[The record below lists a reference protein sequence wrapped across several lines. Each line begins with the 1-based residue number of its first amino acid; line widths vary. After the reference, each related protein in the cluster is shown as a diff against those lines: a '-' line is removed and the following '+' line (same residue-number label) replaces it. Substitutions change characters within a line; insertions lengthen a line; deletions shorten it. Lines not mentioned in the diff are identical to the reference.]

1 MHPPRCGETIT
12 ISLNYLRRHQPF
24 YNNELTLRQ
33 SDTNQDA
40 HFIANSSHNFI
51 IFPRAMKEISRLIVI
66 VTFLLAAIRGNSASG
81 KSKYSIQDSIQVE
94 LARATTVKDSIRLL
108 YDLYDAVP
116 RAKKYAYSKKLTEI
130 AKRINNEDI
139 QLDLLRNNANLYLS
153 SDSMLTVFEN
163 EARSMPSS
171 DNQKATVLFI
181 KLLNLAT
188 RTKMASAE
196 ERRDIVQGL
205 IEEYNAST
213 DNDLYAQVERLYSLC
228 VCISFFTEG
237 GDMYNK
243 YLGELE
249 ELMTKLPDD
258 EGNAALKT
266 MFFTRQAIL
275 STMKNNHKKA
285 IQADNRILDNLK
297 ILKKKYETMGRR
309 YKDYDVSEYVCRLRL
324 LNNFEGLPIQEVERN
339 YARIMELAASNSD
352 VMQDVKTN
360 ERAELFYLMAKKE
373 YDKALTIM
381 KRHPET
387 MHDQR
392 YRPFYMRFMITAAK
406 ETGDK
411 DTHMQALQDYCD
423 YLEECLAVETDS
435 KTQELRI
442 MYDVESLRRQ
452 SMELQRE
459 NLTLEK
465 ETNKNIIIGV
475 SAVAILLVIF
485 LICVTRMYYRQ
496 KNLISALAESENKL
510 QAEKLSLIS
519 AKHEISNAYEEAEN
533 ANRLKTQF
541 IQNMRHEILTPL
553 NAIVGFSQLI
563 ADSIPGE
570 KREEMEKYTNIIAEN
585 NEILHTVVTD
595 IIDIAQLETGE
606 MKVSYRPVSLNEIC
620 INTITTVSR
629 KVAQGVK
636 MYFDA
641 PKEDLMIYTDRI
653 RVEQVITNFLNNAA
667 KFTTKGSIVLSYAIS
682 NDKSNVILSVTD
694 TGAGIPAD
702 KQEAIFERFVKLNP
716 YSSGTGVGLH
726 ICRLIAGILH
736 GSVKVDPTYTSGAR
750 FLFILPLK
758 PPTDKNNTFA

>member
-1 MHPPRCGETIT
+1 
-12 ISLNYLRRHQPF
+12 
-24 YNNELTLRQ
+24 
-33 SDTNQDA
+33 
-40 HFIANSSHNFI
+40 
-51 IFPRAMKEISRLIVI
+51 MKGISRLIAVI
-66 VTFLLAAIRGNSASG
+66 ICSLAAMCGNTVCG
-81 KSKYSIQDSIQVE
+81 NTKYSVQDSIKTE
-94 LARATTVKDSIRLL
+94 LSRATTVKDSIRLL

-116 RAKKYAYSKKLTEI
+116 RAKKYAYSKKLDEI
-130 AKRINNEDI
+130 ARRINNDDI
-139 QLDLLRNNANLYLS
+139 RLDLLRNNANLYLS

-163 EARSMPSS
+163 EACSMPMS

-181 KLLNLAT
+181 KLLNLAA

-196 ERRDIVQGL
+196 KRRDIIQSL
-205 IEEYNAST
+205 IEDYNENHGDDIYT
-213 DNDLYAQVERLYSLC
+213 QVEKLYSLC

-249 ELMTKLPDD
+249 QLMTQLPDD
-258 EGNAALKT
+258 EGNAALKN

-275 STMKNNHKKA
+275 STMKNNHQKA
-285 IQADNRILDNLK
+285 IQADYHILDNLK
-297 ILKKKYETMGRR
+297 KLKKKYEAMGRK
-309 YKDYDVSEYVCRLRL
+309 YKNYDASEYVCRLRL

-352 VMQDVKTN
+352 VMLDVKAN
-360 ERAELFYLMAKKE
+360 ERAELFYLMAMKE
-373 YDKALTIM
+373 YDKALAIM
-381 KRHPET
+381 KRHPEA
-387 MHDQR
+387 MQDQR
-392 YRPFYMRFMITAAK
+392 YRPFYMRFMITAAQ

-411 DTHMQALQDYCD
+411 AAHMQALQDYCD

-465 ETNKNIIIGV
+465 ETDKNIIVAV
-475 SAVAILLVIF
+475 SIVTLLLVIF
-485 LICVTRMYYRQ
+485 LIFVIRMYYRQ
-496 KNLISALAESENKL
+496 KNMANALAESENKL
-510 QAEKLSLIS
+510 KAEKQSLID
-519 AKHEISNAYEEAEN
+519 AKHELSNACEEAEN

-563 ADSIPGE
+563 ADSLPSE
-570 KREEMEKYTNIIAEN
+570 KREEMEKYTDIIAEN

-629 KVAQGVK
+629 KVAKGVK

-641 PKEDLMIYTDRI
+641 PKEDLVLYTDRI
-653 RVEQVITNFLNNAA
+653 RVEQVLTNFLTNAA
-667 KFTTKGSIVLSYAIS
+667 KFTTKGSIVLSY
-682 NDKSNVILSVTD
+682 NVDEDKSNVTLSVTD
-694 TGAGIPAD
+694 TGVGIPAD

-758 PPTDKNNTFA
+758 PPTDKNSVLD